1 MMSRTS
7 YASDLDSKAG
17 IDHRP
22 GTNSAG
28 PTPSAKVCFS
38 SVSKSISTKGAK
50 QLRFRT
56 WLSRNLP
63 QPLKAALG
71 RAILGKRPVG
81 SIDFGDFARSS
92 PINRHFG
99 YHRGTPIDRF
109 YIESF
114 LTSHANDI
122 RGRVLEVGEA
132 TYSRRFGSGI
142 TQQDVL
148 HVDEQPE
155 ATILGD
161 ISRDG
166 VLPVAAF
173 DCIILTQT
181 LHLIFDMRAA
191 VAQLERALKPGGV
204 ALVTVPGVSSVDA
217 GEWGGGWCWS
227 LTAHSARLLFRESF
241 DDQGLTVEA
250 FGNVYTAT
258 CFLQGLAL
266 EEVDRDMLKH
276 CDKHY
281 PVTVT
286 IRARKA
292 RAKPPP
298 N

>member
-1 MMSRTS
+1 M
-7 YASDLDSKAG
+7 
-17 IDHRP
+17 
-22 GTNSAG
+22 
-28 PTPSAKVCFS
+28 
-38 SVSKSISTKGAK
+38 
-50 QLRFRT
+50 RFRK

-63 QPLKAALG
+63 DPLKAAVG
-71 RAILGKRPVG
+71 RAVFRNFPAVG
-81 SIDFGDFARSS
+81 RVDFGDFARSK

-114 LTSHANDI
+114 LASHADDM

-132 TYSRRFGSGI
+132 TYSRRMGSGI
-142 TQQDVL
+142 THQDVL
-148 HVDEQPE
+148 HVDEHPE

-161 ISRDG
+161 LSREG
-166 VLPVAAF
+166 VLPEEAF

-181 LHLIFDMRAA
+181 LHLIYDMGAA

-217 GEWGGGWCWS
+217 GEWGDSWCWA
-227 LTAHSARLLFRESF
+227 LTAHSARRLFGESF
-241 DDQGLTVEA
+241 DDQGLAVEA
-250 FGNVYTAT
+250 FGNVYAAT

-266 EEVDRDMLKH
+266 EEVDRELLGH
-276 CDKHY
+276 RDKCY

-292 RAKPPP
+292 S
-298 N
+298 